1 MQPTPVLLPGES
13 QGQGSLVGYSP
24 RDLKES
30 DTTERLYFHFHF
42 IAVTVPVWGFMFPEL
57 LCHFESLKQFL
68 RGLPWGP
75 KEFYRGKS
83 PEPCSGG
90 VEGRSKSIL

>member
-1 MQPTPVLLPGES
+1 MGYTPPG
-13 QGQGSLVGYSP
+13 
-24 RDLKES
+24 RKES
-30 DTTERLYFHFHF
+30 DTTERLHFHFHF

-83 PEPCSGG
+83 PEPCSG
-90 VEGRSKSIL
+90 ESRGRSKSIL